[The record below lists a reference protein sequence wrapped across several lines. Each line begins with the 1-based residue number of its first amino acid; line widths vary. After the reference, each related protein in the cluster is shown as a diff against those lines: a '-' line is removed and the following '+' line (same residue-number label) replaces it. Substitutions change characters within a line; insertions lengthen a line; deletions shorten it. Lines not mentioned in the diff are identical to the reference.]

1 MRTRLITL
9 LLLILLI
16 SAGALA
22 LSSDE
27 AITLVSVTNNFLMTG
42 ETPNVVKQSITYQ
55 KEPYTMVVLTKGSSA
70 TCYIPIKNSDQTIAS
85 KDIEIRELIKAT
97 IVLTNMTDVKNSTST
112 ANWLFSYSTKSFF
125 YDLSND
131 FTQMVGSLVTV
142 QTELDKLDTADSR
155 KLADKAEDTKN
166 MITQLAT
173 KSKNMAQEVETGR
186 LYEEEFLSNPD
197 TNEVTKYQ
205 TNYNNLFTHISEYKV
220 NYTAIEKNLNEL
232 NQGIGSLQIQNFT
245 VDQKSSLQSL
255 LSTPVN
261 ARRLSSF
268 FNQTDQIRTLI
279 DNVFNLAN
287 GASAYS
293 TTLEGRKTRNEAW
306 LVIYGTNSELM
317 KIDPSFVTLKEAA
330 NTVLSTDYVDLWKDQ
345 AAVSGLKTN
354 WAGAENRYNNAEYT
368 KAKDFATKAIT
379 NIKQIMNAGP
389 VEIEPDNGQD
399 IIINVII
406 GLVVL
411 VVVLFVYEKYFA
423 KKKKAEEEFNE
434 P

>member
-1 MRTRLITL
+1 
-9 LLLILLI
+9 
-16 SAGALA
+16 
-22 LSSDE
+22 
-27 AITLVSVTNNFLMTG
+27 
-42 ETPNVVKQSITYQ
+42 
-55 KEPYTMVVLTKGSSA
+55 
-70 TCYIPIKNSDQTIAS
+70 
-85 KDIEIRELIKAT
+85 
-97 IVLTNMTDVKNSTST
+97 
-112 ANWLFSYSTKSFF
+112 
-125 YDLSND
+125 
-131 FTQMVGSLVTV
+131 
-142 QTELDKLDTADSR
+142 
-155 KLADKAEDTKN
+155 
-166 MITQLAT
+166 
-173 KSKNMAQEVETGR
+173 
-186 LYEEEFLSNPD
+186 
-197 TNEVTKYQ
+197 
-205 TNYNNLFTHISEYKV
+205 
-220 NYTAIEKNLNEL
+220 
-232 NQGIGSLQIQNFT
+232 
-245 VDQKSSLQSL
+245 LQSL